1 MGADEIG
8 GRDEMEVKVWV
19 RGKQNKQKRL
29 ASEKKPIPGQL
40 SEGDMEKYATIS
52 KKQPANDEHKRRK
65 KERRQNQRKEEM
77 REKRNQENSS
87 DETYRVI
94 VKVIQVHR
102 DPRYTKMKS
111 EGMRR

>member
-65 KERRQNQRKEEM
+65 ERKTSKTKERRNEGETKS
-77 REKRNQENSS
+77 RELLR
-87 DETYRVI
+87 
-94 VKVIQVHR
+94 
-102 DPRYTKMKS
+102 
-111 EGMRR
+111 